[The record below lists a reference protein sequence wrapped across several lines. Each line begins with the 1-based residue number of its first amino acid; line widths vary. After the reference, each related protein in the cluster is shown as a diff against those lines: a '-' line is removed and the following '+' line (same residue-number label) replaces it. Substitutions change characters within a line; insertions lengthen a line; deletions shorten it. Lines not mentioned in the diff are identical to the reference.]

1 MHAMTN
7 YNVSTTILQSA
18 PRAVCLRQRANVK
31 KGDLVCRAAKQ
42 MTTDCLKQLKY
53 RLKSDKILDQRRPV
67 TLISAR

>member
-42 MTTDCLKQLKY
+42 MTTDCLKQLK
-53 RLKSDKILDQRRPV
+53 SDKILDQRRPV